1 MVLRFPSLFSE
12 TKVGKKTLKNRICL
26 CATVTNFAQNNKITD
41 SWRNFLLERA
51 RGGAAMLVT
60 EVIAVDPE
68 AIAQSSTITGFD
80 PTNESGFK
88 LIANDVHKEDAL
100 IIGQLWHPGRQQLW
114 HPTKS
119 PIGVSNLPDPYSGT
133 VPHVMTTEEVLRVSE
148 SYIDTAKR
156 LSDCGFDGVELHG
169 AHGYLIMQ
177 FLSPASNNREDI
189 FGGDLEA
196 RTLFVRKVAE
206 GIREKCGQDFIIGL
220 KMPAD
225 EGVPGGVCPDEAVRI
240 TTRLSKTGYFDYFA
254 YGQGNFSLSLE
265 NHVPDMYFDQGA
277 FIELHK
283 KMRSVSGNVP
293 VMALGRI
300 GEPGLANKIIEEGF
314 GDLVG
319 MSRALIT
326 DPAWPE
332 KARLGDSQ
340 DIRPC
345 VYDNFSWGEV
355 HLGKPL
361 AEHHNAFIGQAN
373 EAFRLPE
380 PADFSKRVMI
390 VGGGVSGLEA
400 AWVAAAKGHGVT
412 LFSSASE
419 LGGGLLLESK
429 LPGRQEMR
437 RIIEHQIF
445 SGEKYGVEYVLNYKV
460 SARDAVDFGSD
471 IVLLATGAN
480 HRVPSGLKRADK
492 VLSAREY
499 VMQSEKLNGGT
510 AVLIDEDGTAA
521 TYGVADLMAQNFK
534 NIILLTSRPRIAASV
549 NHCSAIGVFRRLYG
563 ANIQIQPAQQVIS
576 FIDKVVTVRN
586 PYNAIE
592 DKIVD
597 VDLLVYSTPRISNDE
612 LVDEMDDT
620 LVEKIG
626 DCRSPRNLMTAI
638 QNGHAIADSL

>member
-1 MVLRFPSLFSE
+1 MLKYPSLFSE
-12 TKVGKKTLKNRICL
+12 LKVGKKKLKNRICL
-26 CATVTNFAQNNKITD
+26 CATVTNFAQNNRITEP
-41 SWRNFLLERA
+41 WRNFLLERA

-68 AIAQSSTITGFD
+68 AIAQSSTITGFNQ
-80 PTNESGFK
+80 TNEAGFRQ
-88 LIANDVHKEDAL
+88 IADDVHEEDSL
-100 IIGQLWHPGRQQLW
+100 IVGQLWHPGRQQLW

-119 PIGVSNLPDPYSGT
+119 PIGVSDIPDPYSGT
-133 VPHVMTTEEVLRVSE
+133 VPHVMKTEEVLRVAE
-148 SYIDTAKR
+148 SYVNTAKR
-156 LSDCGFDGVELHG
+156 LSDCGFDGVKLHG

-177 FLSPASNNREDI
+177 FLSPASNNREDM

-196 RTLFVRKVAE
+196 RTLFVRKIAE
-206 GIREKCGQDFIIGL
+206 GIREKCRQDFIIGL

-225 EGVPGGVCPDEAVRI
+225 EGVPGGVCPDEAARI
-240 TTRLSKTGYFDYFA
+240 TKRLSKTGCFDYFA

-300 GEPGLANKIIEEGF
+300 GEPNLANRIIEEGF

-332 KARLGDSQ
+332 KARLGNQQ

-373 EAFRLPE
+373 EAFRLPQ
-380 PADFSKRVMI
+380 PADFSKRVMV

-400 AWVAAAKGHGVT
+400 AWVCAAKGHGVT
-412 LFSSASE
+412 LFSSSPE

-429 LPGRQEMR
+429 LPGREEMR

-460 SARDAVDFGSD
+460 SARDIVDFGSD
-471 IVLLATGAN
+471 VVLLAAGAN
-480 HRVPSGLKRADK
+480 HRVPGDLERGAQ

-499 VMQSEKLNGGT
+499 TIQSGNLNGKT

-534 NIILLTSRPRIAASV
+534 SVILVTSRPRVAASV

-563 ANIQIQPAQQVIS
+563 ANIQIQPAQQVLS
-576 FIDKVVTVRN
+576 FVDKVVTLKN
-586 PYNAIE
+586 PYNAVE
-592 DKIVD
+592 SKISD
-597 VDLLVYSTPRISNDE
+597 IDLLVYSTPRISNDQLADE
-612 LVDEMDDT
+612 LDDP
-620 LVEKIG
+620 LIEKVG

-638 QNGHAIADSL
+638 QNGHAIADAL

>member
-1 MVLRFPSLFSE
+1 MLKYPSLFSE
-12 TKVGKKTLKNRICL
+12 LKVGKKKLKNRICL
-26 CATVTNFAQNNKITD
+26 CATVTNFAQNNRITEP
-41 SWRNFLLERA
+41 WRNFLLERA

-68 AIAQSSTITGFD
+68 AIAQSSTITGFNQ
-80 PTNESGFK
+80 TNEAGFRQ
-88 LIANDVHKEDAL
+88 IADDVHEEDSL
-100 IIGQLWHPGRQQLW
+100 IVGQLWHPGRQQLW

-119 PIGVSNLPDPYSGT
+119 PIGVSDIPDPYSGT
-133 VPHVMTTEEVLRVSE
+133 VPHVMKTEEVLRVAE
-148 SYIDTAKR
+148 SYVNTAKR

-177 FLSPASNNREDI
+177 FLSPASNNREDM

-196 RTLFVRKVAE
+196 RTLFVRKIAE
-206 GIREKCGQDFIIGL
+206 GIKEKCRQDFIIGL

-225 EGVPGGVCPDEAVRI
+225 EGVPGGVCPDEAARI
-240 TTRLSKTGYFDYFA
+240 TKRLSKTGCFDYFA

-300 GEPGLANKIIEEGF
+300 GEPNLANRIIEEGF

-332 KARLGDSQ
+332 KARLGNQQ

-373 EAFRLPE
+373 EAFRLPQ
-380 PADFSKRVMI
+380 PADFSKRVMV

-400 AWVAAAKGHGVT
+400 AWVCAAKGHGVT

-429 LPGRQEMR
+429 LPGREEMR

-460 SARDAVDFGSD
+460 SARDIVDFGSD
-471 IVLLATGAN
+471 VVLLAAGAN
-480 HRVPSGLKRADK
+480 HRVPGDLERGAQ

-499 VMQSEKLNGGT
+499 TIQSGNLNGKT

-534 NIILLTSRPRIAASV
+534 SVILVTSRPRVAASV

-563 ANIQIQPAQQVIS
+563 ANIQIQPAQQVLS
-576 FIDKVVTVRN
+576 FVDKVVTLKN
-586 PYNAIE
+586 PYNAVE
-592 DKIVD
+592 SKISD
-597 VDLLVYSTPRISNDE
+597 IDLLVYSTPRISNDQLADE
-612 LVDEMDDT
+612 LDDP
-620 LVEKIG
+620 LIEKIG

-638 QNGHAIADSL
+638 QNGHAIADAL

>member
-1 MVLRFPSLFSE
+1 VLKYPSLFSE
-12 TKVGKKTLKNRICL
+12 LKVGKKKLKNRICL
-26 CATVTNFAQNNKITD
+26 CATVTNFAQNNRITEP
-41 SWRNFLLERA
+41 WRNFLLERA

-68 AIAQSSTITGFD
+68 AIAQSSTITGFNQ
-80 PTNESGFK
+80 TNEAGFRQ
-88 LIANDVHKEDAL
+88 IADDVHEEDSL
-100 IIGQLWHPGRQQLW
+100 IVGQLWHPGRQQLW

-119 PIGVSNLPDPYSGT
+119 PIGVSDIPDPYSGT
-133 VPHVMTTEEVLRVSE
+133 VPHVMKTEEVLRVAE
-148 SYIDTAKR
+148 SYVNTAKR

-177 FLSPASNNREDI
+177 FLSPASNNREDM
-189 FGGDLEA
+189 FGGGLEA
-196 RTLFVRKVAE
+196 RTLFVRKIAE
-206 GIREKCGQDFIIGL
+206 GIREKCRQDFIIGL

-225 EGVPGGVCPDEAVRI
+225 EGVPGGVCPDEAARI
-240 TTRLSKTGYFDYFA
+240 TKRLSKTGCFDYFA

-300 GEPGLANKIIEEGF
+300 GEPNLANRIIEEGF

-332 KARLGDSQ
+332 KARLGNQQ

-373 EAFRLPE
+373 EAFRLPQ
-380 PADFSKRVMI
+380 PADFSKRVMV

-400 AWVAAAKGHGVT
+400 AWVCAAKGHGVT

-429 LPGRQEMR
+429 LPGREEMR

-460 SARDAVDFGSD
+460 SARDIVDFGSD
-471 IVLLATGAN
+471 VVLLAAGAN
-480 HRVPSGLKRADK
+480 HRVPGDLERGAQ

-499 VMQSEKLNGGT
+499 TIQSGNLNGKT

-534 NIILLTSRPRIAASV
+534 SVILVTSRPRVAASV

-563 ANIQIQPAQQVIS
+563 ANIQIQPAQQVLS
-576 FIDKVVTVRN
+576 FVDKVVTLKN
-586 PYNAIE
+586 PYNAVE
-592 DKIVD
+592 SKISD
-597 VDLLVYSTPRISNDE
+597 IDLLVYSTPRISNDQLADE
-612 LVDEMDDT
+612 LDDP
-620 LVEKIG
+620 LIEKIG

-638 QNGHAIADSL
+638 QNGHAIADAL

>member
-1 MVLRFPSLFSE
+1 MLKYPSLFSE
-12 TKVGKKTLKNRICL
+12 LKVGKKKLKNRICL
-26 CATVTNFAQNNKITD
+26 CATVTNFAQNNRITEP
-41 SWRNFLLERA
+41 WRNFLLERA

-68 AIAQSSTITGFD
+68 AIAQSSTITGFNQ
-80 PTNESGFK
+80 TNEAGFRQ
-88 LIANDVHKEDAL
+88 IADDVHEEDSL
-100 IIGQLWHPGRQQLW
+100 IVGQLWHPGRQQLW

-119 PIGVSNLPDPYSGT
+119 PIGVSDLPDPYSGT
-133 VPHVMTTEEVLRVSE
+133 VPHVMKTEEVLRVAE
-148 SYIDTAKR
+148 SYVNTAKR

-177 FLSPASNNREDI
+177 FLSPASNNREDM

-196 RTLFVRKVAE
+196 RTLFVRKIAE
-206 GIREKCGQDFIIGL
+206 GIREKCRQDFIIGL

-225 EGVPGGVCPDEAVRI
+225 EGVPGGVCPDEAARI
-240 TTRLSKTGYFDYFA
+240 TKRLSKTGCFDYFA

-300 GEPGLANKIIEEGF
+300 GEPNLANRIIEEGF

-332 KARLGDSQ
+332 KARLGNQQ

-373 EAFRLPE
+373 EAFRLPQ
-380 PADFSKRVMI
+380 PADFSKRVMV

-400 AWVAAAKGHGVT
+400 AWVCAAKGHGVT
-412 LFSSASE
+412 LFSSSPE

-429 LPGRQEMR
+429 LPGREEMR

-460 SARDAVDFGSD
+460 SARDIVDFGSD
-471 IVLLATGAN
+471 VVLLAAGAN
-480 HRVPSGLKRADK
+480 HRVPGDLERGAQ

-499 VMQSEKLNGGT
+499 TIQSGNLNGKT

-534 NIILLTSRPRIAASV
+534 SVILVTSRPRVAASV

-563 ANIQIQPAQQVIS
+563 ANIQIQPAQQVLS
-576 FIDKVVTVRN
+576 FVDKVVTLRN
-586 PYNAIE
+586 PYNAVE
-592 DKIVD
+592 SKISD
-597 VDLLVYSTPRISNDE
+597 IDLLVYSTPRISNDQLADE
-612 LVDEMDDT
+612 LDDP
-620 LVEKIG
+620 LIEKIG

-638 QNGHAIADSL
+638 QNGHAIADAL

>member
-1 MVLRFPSLFSE
+1 MLKYPSLFSE
-12 TKVGKKTLKNRICL
+12 LKVGKKKLKNRICL
-26 CATVTNFAQNNKITD
+26 CATVTNFAQNNRITEP
-41 SWRNFLLERA
+41 WRNFLLERA

-68 AIAQSSTITGFD
+68 AIAQSSTITGFNQ
-80 PTNESGFK
+80 TNEAGFRQ
-88 LIANDVHKEDAL
+88 IADDVHEEDSL
-100 IIGQLWHPGRQQLW
+100 IVGQLWHPGRQQLW

-119 PIGVSNLPDPYSGT
+119 PIGVSDIPDPYSGT
-133 VPHVMTTEEVLRVSE
+133 VPHVMKTEEVLRVAE
-148 SYIDTAKR
+148 SYVNTAKR

-177 FLSPASNNREDI
+177 FLSPASNNREDM
-189 FGGDLEA
+189 FGGGLEA
-196 RTLFVRKVAE
+196 RTLFVRKIAE
-206 GIREKCGQDFIIGL
+206 GIREKCRQDFIIGL

-225 EGVPGGVCPDEAVRI
+225 EGVPGGVCPDEAARI
-240 TTRLSKTGYFDYFA
+240 TKRLSKTGCFDYFA

-300 GEPGLANKIIEEGF
+300 GEPNLANRIIEEGF

-332 KARLGDSQ
+332 KARLGNQQ

-373 EAFRLPE
+373 EAFRLPQ
-380 PADFSKRVMI
+380 PADFSKRVMV

-400 AWVAAAKGHGVT
+400 AWVCAAKGHGVT

-429 LPGRQEMR
+429 LPGREEMR

-460 SARDAVDFGSD
+460 SARDIVDFGSD
-471 IVLLATGAN
+471 VVLLAAGAN
-480 HRVPSGLKRADK
+480 HRVPGDLERGAQ

-499 VMQSEKLNGGT
+499 TIQSGNLNGKT

-534 NIILLTSRPRIAASV
+534 SVILVTSRPRVAASV

-563 ANIQIQPAQQVIS
+563 ANIQIQPAQQVLS
-576 FIDKVVTVRN
+576 FVDKVVTLRN
-586 PYNAIE
+586 PYNAVE
-592 DKIVD
+592 SKISD
-597 VDLLVYSTPRISNDE
+597 IDLLVYSTPRISNDQLADE
-612 LVDEMDDT
+612 LDDP
-620 LVEKIG
+620 LIEKIG

-638 QNGHAIADSL
+638 QNGHAIADAL

>member
-1 MVLRFPSLFSE
+1 MLKYPSLFSE
-12 TKVGKKTLKNRICL
+12 LKVGKKKLKNRICL
-26 CATVTNFAQNNKITD
+26 CATVTNFAQNNRITEP
-41 SWRNFLLERA
+41 WRNFLLERA

-68 AIAQSSTITGFD
+68 AIAQSSTITGFNQ
-80 PTNESGFK
+80 TNEAGFRQ
-88 LIANDVHKEDAL
+88 IADDVHEEDSL
-100 IIGQLWHPGRQQLW
+100 IVGQLWHPGRQQLW

-119 PIGVSNLPDPYSGT
+119 PIGVSDIPDPYSGT
-133 VPHVMTTEEVLRVSE
+133 VPHVMKTEEVLRVAE
-148 SYIDTAKR
+148 SYVNTAKR

-177 FLSPASNNREDI
+177 FLSPASNNREDM
-189 FGGDLEA
+189 FGGGLEA
-196 RTLFVRKVAE
+196 RTLFVRKIAE
-206 GIREKCGQDFIIGL
+206 GIREKCRQDFIIGL

-225 EGVPGGVCPDEAVRI
+225 EGVPGGVCPDEAARI
-240 TTRLSKTGYFDYFA
+240 TKRLSKTGCFDYFA

-300 GEPGLANKIIEEGF
+300 GEPNLANRIIEEGF

-332 KARLGDSQ
+332 KARLGNQQ

-373 EAFRLPE
+373 EAFRLPQ
-380 PADFSKRVMI
+380 PADFSKRVMV

-400 AWVAAAKGHGVT
+400 AWVCAAKGHGVT

-429 LPGRQEMR
+429 LPGREEMR

-460 SARDAVDFGSD
+460 SARDIVDFGSD
-471 IVLLATGAN
+471 VVLLAAGAN
-480 HRVPSGLKRADK
+480 HRVPGDLERGAQ

-499 VMQSEKLNGGT
+499 TIQSGNLNGKT

-534 NIILLTSRPRIAASV
+534 SVILVTSRPRVAASV

-563 ANIQIQPAQQVIS
+563 ANIQIQPAQQVLS
-576 FIDKVVTVRN
+576 FVDKVVTLKN
-586 PYNAIE
+586 PYNAVE
-592 DKIVD
+592 SKISD
-597 VDLLVYSTPRISNDE
+597 IDLLVYSTPRISNDQLADE
-612 LVDEMDDT
+612 LDDP
-620 LVEKIG
+620 LIEKIG

-638 QNGHAIADSL
+638 QNGHAIADAL

>member
-1 MVLRFPSLFSE
+1 MLKYPSLFSE
-12 TKVGKKTLKNRICL
+12 LKVGKKKLKNRICL
-26 CATVTNFAQNNKITD
+26 CATVTNFAQNNRITEP
-41 SWRNFLLERA
+41 WRNFLLERA

-68 AIAQSSTITGFD
+68 AIAQSSTITGFNQ
-80 PTNESGFK
+80 TNEAGFRQ
-88 LIANDVHKEDAL
+88 IADDVHEEDSL
-100 IIGQLWHPGRQQLW
+100 IVGQLWHPGRQQLW

-119 PIGVSNLPDPYSGT
+119 PIGVSDIPDPYSGT
-133 VPHVMTTEEVLRVSE
+133 VPHVMKTEEVLRVAE
-148 SYIDTAKR
+148 SYVNTAKR

-177 FLSPASNNREDI
+177 FLSPASNNREDM

-196 RTLFVRKVAE
+196 RTLFVRKIAE
-206 GIREKCGQDFIIGL
+206 GIREKCRQDFIIGL

-225 EGVPGGVCPDEAVRI
+225 EGVPGGVCPDEAARI
-240 TTRLSKTGYFDYFA
+240 TKRLSKTGCFDYFA

-300 GEPGLANKIIEEGF
+300 GEPNLANRIIEEGF

-332 KARLGDSQ
+332 KARLGNQQ

-373 EAFRLPE
+373 EAFRLPQ
-380 PADFSKRVMI
+380 PADFSKRVMV

-400 AWVAAAKGHGVT
+400 AWVCAAKGHGVT

-429 LPGRQEMR
+429 LPGREEMR

-460 SARDAVDFGSD
+460 SPRDIVDFGSD
-471 IVLLATGAN
+471 VVLLATGAN
-480 HRVPSGLKRADK
+480 HRVPSDLERGAQ

-499 VMQSEKLNGGT
+499 TIQSGNLNGKA

-534 NIILLTSRPRIAASV
+534 SVILVTSRPRVAASV

-563 ANIQIQPAQQVIS
+563 ANIQIQPAQQVLN
-576 FIDKVVTVRN
+576 FVDKVVTLKN
-586 PYNAIE
+586 PYNAVE
-592 DKIVD
+592 SKISD
-597 VDLLVYSTPRISNDE
+597 IDLLVYSTPRISNDQLADE
-612 LVDEMDDT
+612 LDDP
-620 LVEKIG
+620 LIEKIG

-638 QNGHAIADSL
+638 QNGHAIADAL

>member
-1 MVLRFPSLFSE
+1 MLKYPSLFSE
-12 TKVGKKTLKNRICL
+12 LKVGKKKLKNRICL
-26 CATVTNFAQNNKITD
+26 CATVTNFAQNNRITEP
-41 SWRNFLLERA
+41 WRNFLLERA

-68 AIAQSSTITGFD
+68 AIAQSSTITGFNQ
-80 PTNESGFK
+80 TNEAGFRQ
-88 LIANDVHKEDAL
+88 IADDVHEEDSL
-100 IIGQLWHPGRQQLW
+100 IVGQLWHPGRQQLW

-119 PIGVSNLPDPYSGT
+119 PIGVSDIPDPYSGT
-133 VPHVMTTEEVLRVSE
+133 VPHVMKTEEVLRVAE
-148 SYIDTAKR
+148 SYVNTAKR

-177 FLSPASNNREDI
+177 FLSPASNNREDM
-189 FGGDLEA
+189 FGGGLEA
-196 RTLFVRKVAE
+196 RTLFVRKIAE
-206 GIREKCGQDFIIGL
+206 GIREKCRQDFIIGL

-225 EGVPGGVCPDEAVRI
+225 EGVPGGVCPDEAARI
-240 TTRLSKTGYFDYFA
+240 TKRLSQTGCFDYFA

-300 GEPGLANKIIEEGF
+300 GEPNLANRIIEEGF

-332 KARLGDSQ
+332 KARLGNQQ

-373 EAFRLPE
+373 EAFRLPQ
-380 PADFSKRVMI
+380 PADFSKRVMV

-400 AWVAAAKGHGVT
+400 AWVCAAKGHGVT

-429 LPGRQEMR
+429 LPGREEMR

-460 SARDAVDFGSD
+460 SARDIVDFGSD
-471 IVLLATGAN
+471 VVLLAAGAN
-480 HRVPSGLKRADK
+480 HRVPGDLERGAQ

-499 VMQSEKLNGGT
+499 TIQSGNLNGKT

-534 NIILLTSRPRIAASV
+534 SVILVTSRPRVAASV

-563 ANIQIQPAQQVIS
+563 ANIQIQPAQQVLS
-576 FIDKVVTVRN
+576 FVDKVVTLKN
-586 PYNAIE
+586 PYNAVE
-592 DKIVD
+592 SKISD
-597 VDLLVYSTPRISNDE
+597 IDLLVYSTPRISNDQLADE
-612 LVDEMDDT
+612 LDDP
-620 LVEKIG
+620 LIEKIG

-638 QNGHAIADSL
+638 QNGHAIADAL

>member
-1 MVLRFPSLFSE
+1 MLKYPSLFSE
-12 TKVGKKTLKNRICL
+12 LKVGKKKLKNRICL
-26 CATVTNFAQNNKITD
+26 CATVTNFAQNNRITEP
-41 SWRNFLLERA
+41 WRNFLLERA

-68 AIAQSSTITGFD
+68 AIAQSSTITGFNQ
-80 PTNESGFK
+80 TNEAGFRQ
-88 LIANDVHKEDAL
+88 IADDVHEEDSL
-100 IIGQLWHPGRQQLW
+100 IVGQLWHPGRQQLW

-119 PIGVSNLPDPYSGT
+119 PIGVSDIPDPYSGT
-133 VPHVMTTEEVLRVSE
+133 VPHVMKTEEVLRVAE
-148 SYIDTAKR
+148 SYVNTAKR

-177 FLSPASNNREDI
+177 FLSPASNNREDM

-196 RTLFVRKVAE
+196 RTLFVRKIAE
-206 GIREKCGQDFIIGL
+206 GIREKCRQDFIIGL

-225 EGVPGGVCPDEAVRI
+225 EGVPGGVCPDEAARI
-240 TTRLSKTGYFDYFA
+240 TKRLSKTGCFDYFA

-300 GEPGLANKIIEEGF
+300 GEPNLANRIIEEGF

-332 KARLGDSQ
+332 KARLGNQQ

-373 EAFRLPE
+373 EAFRLPQ
-380 PADFSKRVMI
+380 PADFSKRVMV

-400 AWVAAAKGHGVT
+400 AWVCAAKGHGVT
-412 LFSSASE
+412 LFSSSPE

-429 LPGRQEMR
+429 LPGREEMR

-460 SARDAVDFGSD
+460 SARDIVDFGSD
-471 IVLLATGAN
+471 VVLLAAGAN
-480 HRVPSGLKRADK
+480 HRVPGDLERGAQ

-499 VMQSEKLNGGT
+499 TIQSGNLNGKT

-534 NIILLTSRPRIAASV
+534 SVILVTSRPRVAASV

-563 ANIQIQPAQQVIS
+563 ANIQIQPAQQVLN
-576 FIDKVVTVRN
+576 FVDKVVTLKN
-586 PYNAIE
+586 PYNAVE
-592 DKIVD
+592 SKISD
-597 VDLLVYSTPRISNDE
+597 IDLLVYSTPRISNDQLADE
-612 LVDEMDDT
+612 LDDP
-620 LVEKIG
+620 LIEKIG

-638 QNGHAIADSL
+638 QNGHAIADAL

>member
-1 MVLRFPSLFSE
+1 MLKYPSLFSE
-12 TKVGKKTLKNRICL
+12 LKVGKKKLKNRICL
-26 CATVTNFAQNNKITD
+26 CATVTNFAQNNRITEP
-41 SWRNFLLERA
+41 WRNFLLERA

-68 AIAQSSTITGFD
+68 AIAQSSTITGFNQ
-80 PTNESGFK
+80 TNEAGFRQ
-88 LIANDVHKEDAL
+88 IADDVHEEDSL
-100 IIGQLWHPGRQQLW
+100 IVGQLWHPGRQQLW

-119 PIGVSNLPDPYSGT
+119 PIGVSDIPDPYSGT
-133 VPHVMTTEEVLRVSE
+133 VPHVMKTEEVLRVAE
-148 SYIDTAKR
+148 SYVNTAKR

-177 FLSPASNNREDI
+177 FLSPASNNREDM
-189 FGGDLEA
+189 FGGGLEA
-196 RTLFVRKVAE
+196 RTLFVRKIAE
-206 GIREKCGQDFIIGL
+206 GIREKCRQDFIIGL

-225 EGVPGGVCPDEAVRI
+225 EGVPGGVCPDEAARI
-240 TTRLSKTGYFDYFA
+240 TKRLSKTGCFDYFA

-300 GEPGLANKIIEEGF
+300 GEPNLANRIIEEGF

-332 KARLGDSQ
+332 KARLGNQQ

-373 EAFRLPE
+373 EAFRLPQ
-380 PADFSKRVMI
+380 PADFSKRVMV

-400 AWVAAAKGHGVT
+400 AWVCAAKGHGVT

-429 LPGRQEMR
+429 LPGREEMR

-460 SARDAVDFGSD
+460 SARDIVDFGSD
-471 IVLLATGAN
+471 VVLLAAGAN
-480 HRVPSGLKRADK
+480 HRVPGDLERGAQ

-499 VMQSEKLNGGT
+499 TIQSGNLNGKT

-534 NIILLTSRPRIAASV
+534 SVILVTSRPRVAASV

-563 ANIQIQPAQQVIS
+563 ANIQIQPAQQVLS
-576 FIDKVVTVRN
+576 FVDKVVTLKN
-586 PYNAIE
+586 PYNAVE
-592 DKIVD
+592 SKISD
-597 VDLLVYSTPRISNDE
+597 IDLLVYSTPRISNDQLADE
-612 LVDEMDDT
+612 LDDP
-620 LVEKIG
+620 LIEKVG

-638 QNGHAIADSL
+638 QNGHAIADAL

>member
-1 MVLRFPSLFSE
+1 MLKYPSLFSE
-12 TKVGKKTLKNRICL
+12 LKVGKKKLKNRICL
-26 CATVTNFAQNNKITD
+26 CATVTNFAQNNRITEP
-41 SWRNFLLERA
+41 WRNFLLERA

-68 AIAQSSTITGFD
+68 AIAQSSTITGFNQ
-80 PTNESGFK
+80 TNEAGFRQ
-88 LIANDVHKEDAL
+88 IADDVHEEDSL
-100 IIGQLWHPGRQQLW
+100 IVGQLWHPGRQQLW

-119 PIGVSNLPDPYSGT
+119 PIGVSDIPDPYSGT
-133 VPHVMTTEEVLRVSE
+133 VPHVMKTEEVLRVAE
-148 SYIDTAKR
+148 SYVNTAKR

-177 FLSPASNNREDI
+177 FLSPASNNREDM

-196 RTLFVRKVAE
+196 RTLFVRKIAE
-206 GIREKCGQDFIIGL
+206 GIREKCRQDFIIGL

-225 EGVPGGVCPDEAVRI
+225 EGVPGGVCPDEAARI
-240 TTRLSKTGYFDYFA
+240 TKRLSKTGCFDYFA

-300 GEPGLANKIIEEGF
+300 GEPNLANRIIEEGF

-332 KARLGDSQ
+332 KARLGNQQ

-373 EAFRLPE
+373 EAFRLPQ
-380 PADFSKRVMI
+380 PADFSKRVMV

-400 AWVAAAKGHGVT
+400 AWVCAAKGHGVT

-429 LPGRQEMR
+429 LPGREEMR

-460 SARDAVDFGSD
+460 SARDIVDFGSD
-471 IVLLATGAN
+471 VVLLAAGAN
-480 HRVPSGLKRADK
+480 HRVPGDLERGAQ

-499 VMQSEKLNGGT
+499 TIQSGNLNGKT

-534 NIILLTSRPRIAASV
+534 SVILVTSRPRVAASV

-563 ANIQIQPAQQVIS
+563 ANIQIQPAQQVLN
-576 FIDKVVTVRN
+576 FVDKVVTLKN
-586 PYNAIE
+586 PYNAVE
-592 DKIVD
+592 SKISD
-597 VDLLVYSTPRISNDE
+597 IDLLVYSTPRISNDQLADE
-612 LVDEMDDT
+612 LDDP
-620 LVEKIG
+620 LIEKIG

-638 QNGHAIADSL
+638 QNGHAIADAL

>member
-1 MVLRFPSLFSE
+1 MLKYPSLFSE
-12 TKVGKKTLKNRICL
+12 LKVGKKKLKNRICL
-26 CATVTNFAQNNKITD
+26 CATVTNFAQNNRITEP
-41 SWRNFLLERA
+41 WRNFLLERA

-68 AIAQSSTITGFD
+68 AIAQSSTITGFNQ
-80 PTNESGFK
+80 TNEAGFRQ
-88 LIANDVHKEDAL
+88 IADDVHEEDSL
-100 IIGQLWHPGRQQLW
+100 IVGQLWHPGRQQLW

-119 PIGVSNLPDPYSGT
+119 PIGVSDIPDPYSGT
-133 VPHVMTTEEVLRVSE
+133 VPHVMKTEEVLRVAE
-148 SYIDTAKR
+148 SYVNTAKR

-177 FLSPASNNREDI
+177 FLSPASNNREDM

-196 RTLFVRKVAE
+196 RTLFVRKIAE
-206 GIREKCGQDFIIGL
+206 GIREKCRQDFIIGL

-225 EGVPGGVCPDEAVRI
+225 EGVPGGVCPDEAARI
-240 TTRLSKTGYFDYFA
+240 TKRLSKTGCFDYFA

-300 GEPGLANKIIEEGF
+300 GEPNLANRIIEEGF

-332 KARLGDSQ
+332 KARLGNQQ

-373 EAFRLPE
+373 EAFRLPQ
-380 PADFSKRVMI
+380 PADFSKRVMV

-400 AWVAAAKGHGVT
+400 AWVCAAKGHGVT
-412 LFSSASE
+412 LFSSSPE

-429 LPGRQEMR
+429 LPGREEMR

-460 SARDAVDFGSD
+460 SARDIDDFGSD
-471 IVLLATGAN
+471 VVLLAAGAN
-480 HRVPSGLKRADK
+480 HRVPGDLERGAQ

-499 VMQSEKLNGGT
+499 TIQSGNLNGKT

-534 NIILLTSRPRIAASV
+534 SVILVTSRPRVAASV

-563 ANIQIQPAQQVIS
+563 ANIQIQPAQQVLS
-576 FIDKVVTVRN
+576 FVDKVVTLRN
-586 PYNAIE
+586 PYNAVE
-592 DKIVD
+592 SKISD
-597 VDLLVYSTPRISNDE
+597 VDLLVYSTPRISNDQLADE
-612 LVDEMDDT
+612 LDDP
-620 LVEKIG
+620 LIEKVG

-638 QNGHAIADSL
+638 QNGHAIADAL

>member
-1 MVLRFPSLFSE
+1 MLKYPSLFSE
-12 TKVGKKTLKNRICL
+12 LKVGKKKLKNRICL
-26 CATVTNFAQNNKITD
+26 CATVTNFAQNNRITEP
-41 SWRNFLLERA
+41 WRNFLLERA

-68 AIAQSSTITGFD
+68 AIAQSSTITGFNQ
-80 PTNESGFK
+80 TNEAGFRQ
-88 LIANDVHKEDAL
+88 IADDVHEEDSL
-100 IIGQLWHPGRQQLW
+100 IVGQLWHPGRQQLW

-119 PIGVSNLPDPYSGT
+119 PIGVSDIPDPYSGT
-133 VPHVMTTEEVLRVSE
+133 VPHVMKTEEVLRVAE
-148 SYIDTAKR
+148 SYVNTAKR

-177 FLSPASNNREDI
+177 FLSPASNNREDM

-196 RTLFVRKVAE
+196 RTLFVRKIAE
-206 GIREKCGQDFIIGL
+206 GIREKCRQDFIIGL

-225 EGVPGGVCPDEAVRI
+225 EGVPGGVCPDEAARI
-240 TTRLSKTGYFDYFA
+240 TKRLSKTGCFDYFA

-300 GEPGLANKIIEEGF
+300 GEPNLANRIIEEGF

-332 KARLGDSQ
+332 KARLGNQ
-340 DIRPC
+340 QGIRPC

-373 EAFRLPE
+373 EAFRLPQ
-380 PADFSKRVMI
+380 PADFSKRVMV

-400 AWVAAAKGHGVT
+400 AWVCAARGHGVT

-429 LPGRQEMR
+429 LPGREEMR

-460 SARDAVDFGSD
+460 SARDIVDFGSD
-471 IVLLATGAN
+471 VVLLAAGAN
-480 HRVPSGLKRADK
+480 HRVPGDLERGAQ

-499 VMQSEKLNGGT
+499 TIQSENLNGKT

-534 NIILLTSRPRIAASV
+534 SVILVTSRPRVAASV

-563 ANIQIQPAQQVIS
+563 ANIQIQPAQQVLN
-576 FIDKVVTVRN
+576 FVDKVVTLKN
-586 PYNAIE
+586 PYNAVE
-592 DKIVD
+592 SKISD
-597 VDLLVYSTPRISNDE
+597 IDLLVYSTPRISNDQLADE
-612 LVDEMDDT
+612 LDDP
-620 LVEKIG
+620 LIEKIG

-638 QNGHAIADSL
+638 QNGHAIADAL

>member
-1 MVLRFPSLFSE
+1 MLKYPSLFSE
-12 TKVGKKTLKNRICL
+12 LKVGKKKLKNRICL
-26 CATVTNFAQNNKITD
+26 CATVTNFAQNNRITE

-68 AIAQSSTITGFD
+68 AIAQSSTITGFNQ
-80 PTNESGFK
+80 TNEAGFRQ
-88 LIANDVHKEDAL
+88 IADDVHEEDSL
-100 IIGQLWHPGRQQLW
+100 IVGQLWHPGRQKLW

-119 PIGVSNLPDPYSGT
+119 PIGVSDIPDPYSGT
-133 VPHVMTTEEVLRVSE
+133 VPHVMKTEEVLRVAE
-148 SYIDTAKR
+148 SYVNTAKR

-169 AHGYLIMQ
+169 AHGYLIIQ
-177 FLSPASNNREDI
+177 FLSPASNNREHM

-196 RTLFVRKVAE
+196 RTLFVRKIAE
-206 GIREKCGQDFIIGL
+206 GIREKCRQDFIIGL

-225 EGVPGGVCPDEAVRI
+225 EGVPGGVCPDEAARI
-240 TTRLSKTGYFDYFA
+240 TKRLSKTGCFDYFA

-300 GEPGLANKIIEEGF
+300 GEPNLANRIIEEGF

-332 KARLGDSQ
+332 KARLGNQQ

-373 EAFRLPE
+373 EAFRLPQ
-380 PADFSKRVMI
+380 PADFSKRVMV

-400 AWVAAAKGHGVT
+400 AWVCAAKGHGVT

-429 LPGRQEMR
+429 LPGREEMR

-460 SARDAVDFGSD
+460 SARDIVDFGSD
-471 IVLLATGAN
+471 VVLLAAGAN
-480 HRVPSGLKRADK
+480 HRVPGDLERGAQ

-499 VMQSEKLNGGT
+499 TIQSGNLNGKT

-534 NIILLTSRPRIAASV
+534 SVILVTSRPRVAASV

-563 ANIQIQPAQQVIS
+563 ANIQIQPAQQVLS
-576 FIDKVVTVRN
+576 FVDKVVTLRN
-586 PYNAIE
+586 PYNAVE
-592 DKIVD
+592 SKISD
-597 VDLLVYSTPRISNDE
+597 IDLLVYSTPRISNDQLADE
-612 LVDEMDDT
+612 LDDP
-620 LVEKIG
+620 LIEKIG

-638 QNGHAIADSL
+638 QNGHAIADAL

>member
-1 MVLRFPSLFSE
+1 MLKYPSLFSE
-12 TKVGKKTLKNRICL
+12 LKVGKKKLKNRICL
-26 CATVTNFAQNNKITD
+26 CATVTNFAQNNRITEP
-41 SWRNFLLERA
+41 WRNFLLERA

-68 AIAQSSTITGFD
+68 AIAQSSTITGFNQ
-80 PTNESGFK
+80 TNEAGFRQ
-88 LIANDVHKEDAL
+88 IADDVHEEDSL
-100 IIGQLWHPGRQQLW
+100 IVGQLWHPGRQQLW

-119 PIGVSNLPDPYSGT
+119 PIGVSDIPDPYSGT
-133 VPHVMTTEEVLRVSE
+133 VPHVMKTEEVLRVAE
-148 SYIDTAKR
+148 SYVNTAKR

-177 FLSPASNNREDI
+177 FLSPASNNREDM
-189 FGGDLEA
+189 FGGGLEA
-196 RTLFVRKVAE
+196 RTLFVRKIAE
-206 GIREKCGQDFIIGL
+206 GIREKCRQDFIIGL

-225 EGVPGGVCPDEAVRI
+225 EGVPGGVCPDEAARI
-240 TTRLSKTGYFDYFA
+240 TKRLSKTGCFDYFA

-283 KMRSVSGNVP
+283 NMRSVSGNVP

-300 GEPGLANKIIEEGF
+300 GEPNLANRIIEEGF

-332 KARLGDSQ
+332 KARLGNQQ

-373 EAFRLPE
+373 EAFRLPQ
-380 PADFSKRVMI
+380 PADFSKRVMV

-400 AWVAAAKGHGVT
+400 AWVCAAKGHGVT
-412 LFSSASE
+412 LFSSSPE

-429 LPGRQEMR
+429 LPGREEMR

-460 SARDAVDFGSD
+460 SARDIVDFGSD
-471 IVLLATGAN
+471 VVLLAAGAN
-480 HRVPSGLKRADK
+480 HRVPGDLERGAQ

-499 VMQSEKLNGGT
+499 TIQSGNLNGKT

-534 NIILLTSRPRIAASV
+534 SVILVTSRPRVAASV

-563 ANIQIQPAQQVIS
+563 ANIQIQPAQQVLS
-576 FIDKVVTVRN
+576 FVDKVVTLRN
-586 PYNAIE
+586 PYNAVE
-592 DKIVD
+592 SKISD
-597 VDLLVYSTPRISNDE
+597 VDLLVYSTPRISNDQLADE
-612 LVDEMDDT
+612 LDDP
-620 LVEKIG
+620 LIEKVG

-638 QNGHAIADSL
+638 QNGHAIADAL

>member
-1 MVLRFPSLFSE
+1 MLKYPSLFSE
-12 TKVGKKTLKNRICL
+12 LKVGKKKLKNRICL
-26 CATVTNFAQNNKITD
+26 CATVTNFAQNNRITEP
-41 SWRNFLLERA
+41 WRNFLLERA

-68 AIAQSSTITGFD
+68 AIAQSSTITGFNQ
-80 PTNESGFK
+80 TNEAGFRQ
-88 LIANDVHKEDAL
+88 IADDVHEEDSL
-100 IIGQLWHPGRQQLW
+100 IVGQLWHPGRQQLW

-119 PIGVSNLPDPYSGT
+119 PIGVSDLPDPYSGT
-133 VPHVMTTEEVLRVSE
+133 VPHVMKTEEVLRVAE
-148 SYIDTAKR
+148 SYVNTAKR

-177 FLSPASNNREDI
+177 FLSPASNNREDM
-189 FGGDLEA
+189 FGGGLEA
-196 RTLFVRKVAE
+196 RTLFVRKIAE
-206 GIREKCGQDFIIGL
+206 GIREKCRQDFIIGL

-225 EGVPGGVCPDEAVRI
+225 EGVPGGVCPDEAARI
-240 TTRLSKTGYFDYFA
+240 TKRLSKTGCFDYFA

-300 GEPGLANKIIEEGF
+300 GEPNLANRIIEEGF

-332 KARLGDSQ
+332 KARLGNQQ

-373 EAFRLPE
+373 EAFRLPQ
-380 PADFSKRVMI
+380 PADFSKRVMV

-400 AWVAAAKGHGVT
+400 AWVCAAKGHGVT

-429 LPGRQEMR
+429 LPGREEMR

-460 SARDAVDFGSD
+460 SARDIVDFGSD
-471 IVLLATGAN
+471 VVLLAAGAN
-480 HRVPSGLKRADK
+480 HRVPGDLERGAQ

-499 VMQSEKLNGGT
+499 TIQSGNLNGKT

-534 NIILLTSRPRIAASV
+534 SVILVTSRPRVAASV

-563 ANIQIQPAQQVIS
+563 ANIQIQPAQQVLS
-576 FIDKVVTVRN
+576 FVDKVVTLKN
-586 PYNAIE
+586 PYNAVE
-592 DKIVD
+592 SKISD
-597 VDLLVYSTPRISNDE
+597 IDLLVYSTPRISNDQLADE
-612 LVDEMDDT
+612 LDDP
-620 LVEKIG
+620 LIEKIG

-638 QNGHAIADSL
+638 QNGHAIADAL

>member
-1 MVLRFPSLFSE
+1 MLKYPSLFSE
-12 TKVGKKTLKNRICL
+12 LKVGNKKLKNRICL
-26 CATVTNFAQNNKITD
+26 CATVTNFAQNNRITE

-68 AIAQSSTITGFD
+68 AIAQSSTITGFNQ
-80 PTNESGFK
+80 TNEAGFRQ
-88 LIANDVHKEDAL
+88 IADDVHEEDSL
-100 IIGQLWHPGRQQLW
+100 IVGQLWHPGRQQLW

-119 PIGVSNLPDPYSGT
+119 PIGVSDIPDPYSGT
-133 VPHVMTTEEVLRVSE
+133 VPHVMKTEEVLRVAE
-148 SYIDTAKR
+148 SYVNTAKR

-177 FLSPASNNREDI
+177 FLSPASNNREDM

-196 RTLFVRKVAE
+196 RTLFVRKIAE
-206 GIREKCGQDFIIGL
+206 GIREKCRKDFIIGL

-225 EGVPGGVCPDEAVRI
+225 EGVPGGVCPDEAARI
-240 TTRLSKTGYFDYFA
+240 TKRLSKTGCFDYFA

-300 GEPGLANKIIEEGF
+300 GEPNLANRIIEEGF

-332 KARLGDSQ
+332 KARLGNQQ

-373 EAFRLPE
+373 EAFRLPQ
-380 PADFSKRVMI
+380 PADFSKRVMV

-400 AWVAAAKGHGVT
+400 AWVCAAKGHGVT
-412 LFSSASE
+412 LFSSSPE

-429 LPGRQEMR
+429 LPGREEMR

-460 SARDAVDFGSD
+460 SAQDIVDFGSD
-471 IVLLATGAN
+471 VVLLAAGAN
-480 HRVPSGLKRADK
+480 HRVPGDLERGAQ

-499 VMQSEKLNGGT
+499 TIQSGNLNGKT

-534 NIILLTSRPRIAASV
+534 SVILVTSRPRVAASV

-563 ANIQIQPAQQVIS
+563 ANIQIQPAQQVLS
-576 FIDKVVTVRN
+576 FVDKVVTLRN
-586 PYNAIE
+586 PYNAVE
-592 DKIVD
+592 SKISD
-597 VDLLVYSTPRISNDE
+597 VDLLVYSTPRISNDQLADE
-612 LVDEMDDT
+612 LDDP
-620 LVEKIG
+620 LIEKIG

-638 QNGHAIADSL
+638 QNGHAIADAL

>member
-1 MVLRFPSLFSE
+1 MLKYPSLFSE
-12 TKVGKKTLKNRICL
+12 LKVGKKKLKNRICL
-26 CATVTNFAQNNKITD
+26 CATVTNFAQNNRITEP
-41 SWRNFLLERA
+41 WRNFLLERA

-68 AIAQSSTITGFD
+68 AIAQSSTITGFNQ
-80 PTNESGFK
+80 TNEAGFRQ
-88 LIANDVHKEDAL
+88 IADDVHEEDSL
-100 IIGQLWHPGRQQLW
+100 IVGQLWHPGRQQLW

-119 PIGVSNLPDPYSGT
+119 PIGVSDIPDPYSGT
-133 VPHVMTTEEVLRVSE
+133 VPHVMKTEEVLRVAE
-148 SYIDTAKR
+148 SYVNTAKR

-177 FLSPASNNREDI
+177 FLSPASNNREDM
-189 FGGDLEA
+189 FGGGLEA
-196 RTLFVRKVAE
+196 RTLFVRKIAE
-206 GIREKCGQDFIIGL
+206 GIREKCRQDFIIGL

-225 EGVPGGVCPDEAVRI
+225 EGVPGGVCPDEAARI
-240 TTRLSKTGYFDYFA
+240 TKRLSKTDCFDYFA

-300 GEPGLANKIIEEGF
+300 GEPNLANRIIEEGF

-332 KARLGDSQ
+332 KARLGNQQ

-373 EAFRLPE
+373 EAFRLPQ
-380 PADFSKRVMI
+380 PADFSKRVMV

-400 AWVAAAKGHGVT
+400 AWVCAAKGHGVT

-429 LPGRQEMR
+429 LPGREEMR

-460 SARDAVDFGSD
+460 SARDIVDFGSD
-471 IVLLATGAN
+471 VVLLAAGAN
-480 HRVPSGLKRADK
+480 HRVPGDLERGAQ

-499 VMQSEKLNGGT
+499 TIQSGNLNGKT

-534 NIILLTSRPRIAASV
+534 SVILVTSRPRVAASV

-563 ANIQIQPAQQVIS
+563 ANIQIQPAQQVLS
-576 FIDKVVTVRN
+576 FVDKVVTLKN
-586 PYNAIE
+586 PYNAVE
-592 DKIVD
+592 SKISD
-597 VDLLVYSTPRISNDE
+597 IDLLVYSTPRISNDQLADE
-612 LVDEMDDT
+612 LDDP
-620 LVEKIG
+620 LIEKVG

-638 QNGHAIADSL
+638 QNGHAIADAL

>member
-1 MVLRFPSLFSE
+1 
-12 TKVGKKTLKNRICL
+12 
-26 CATVTNFAQNNKITD
+26 
-41 SWRNFLLERA
+41 
-51 RGGAAMLVT
+51 
-60 EVIAVDPE
+60 
-68 AIAQSSTITGFD
+68 
-80 PTNESGFK
+80 
-88 LIANDVHKEDAL
+88 
-100 IIGQLWHPGRQQLW
+100 
-114 HPTKS
+114 
-119 PIGVSNLPDPYSGT
+119 
-133 VPHVMTTEEVLRVSE
+133 
-148 SYIDTAKR
+148 AKR

-177 FLSPASNNREDI
+177 FLSPASNNRKDM

-196 RTLFVRKVAE
+196 RTLFVRKIAE
-206 GIREKCGQDFIIGL
+206 GIREKCRQDFIIGL

-225 EGVPGGVCPDEAVRI
+225 EGVPGGVCPDEAARI
-240 TTRLSKTGYFDYFA
+240 TKRLSKTGCFDYFA

-300 GEPGLANKIIEEGF
+300 GEPNLANRIIEEGF

-332 KARLGDSQ
+332 KARLGNQQ

-373 EAFRLPE
+373 EAFRLPQ
-380 PADFSKRVMI
+380 PADFSKRVMV

-400 AWVAAAKGHGVT
+400 AWVCAAKGHGVT

-429 LPGRQEMR
+429 LPGREEMR

-460 SARDAVDFGSD
+460 SARDIVDFGSD
-471 IVLLATGAN
+471 VVLLATGAN
-480 HRVPSGLKRADK
+480 HRVPGDLERGAQ

-499 VMQSEKLNGGT
+499 TIQSGNLNGKT

-534 NIILLTSRPRIAASV
+534 SVILVTSRPRVAASV

-563 ANIQIQPAQQVIS
+563 ANIQIQPAQQVLS
-576 FIDKVVTVRN
+576 FVDKVVTLKN
-586 PYNAIE
+586 PYNAVE
-592 DKIVD
+592 SKISD
-597 VDLLVYSTPRISNDE
+597 VDLLVYSTPRISNDQLADE
-612 LVDEMDDT
+612 LDDP
-620 LVEKIG
+620 LIEKVG

-638 QNGHAIADSL
+638 QNGHAIADAL

>member
-1 MVLRFPSLFSE
+1 MLKYPSLFSE
-12 TKVGKKTLKNRICL
+12 LKVGKNKLKNRICL
-26 CATVTNFAQNNKITD
+26 CATVTNFAQNNKITE

-68 AIAQSSTITGFD
+68 AIAQSSTITGFNQ
-80 PTNESGFK
+80 TNEAGFRQ
-88 LIANDVHKEDAL
+88 IADDVHEEDSL
-100 IIGQLWHPGRQQLW
+100 IVGQLWHPGRQQLW

-119 PIGVSNLPDPYSGT
+119 PIGVSDIPDPYSGT
-133 VPHVMTTEEVLRVSE
+133 VPHVMKTEEVLRVAE
-148 SYIDTAKR
+148 SYVNTAKR

-177 FLSPASNNREDI
+177 FLSPASNNREDM

-196 RTLFVRKVAE
+196 RTLFVRKIAE
-206 GIREKCGQDFIIGL
+206 GIREKCRQDFIIGL

-225 EGVPGGVCPDEAVRI
+225 EGVPGGVCPDEAARI
-240 TTRLSKTGYFDYFA
+240 TKRLSKTGCFDYFA

-300 GEPGLANKIIEEGF
+300 GEPNLANRIIEEGF

-332 KARLGDSQ
+332 KARLGNQQ

-373 EAFRLPE
+373 EAFRLPQ
-380 PADFSKRVMI
+380 PADFSKRVMV
-390 VGGGVSGLEA
+390 VGGGVSDLEA
-400 AWVAAAKGHGVT
+400 AWVCAAKGHGVT

-429 LPGRQEMR
+429 LPGREEMR

-460 SARDAVDFGSD
+460 SARDIVDFGSD
-471 IVLLATGAN
+471 VVLLAAGAN
-480 HRVPSGLKRADK
+480 HRVPGDLERGAQ

-499 VMQSEKLNGGT
+499 TIQSGNLNAKT

-534 NIILLTSRPRIAASV
+534 SVILVTSRPRVAASV

-563 ANIQIQPAQQVIS
+563 ANIQIQPAQQVLS
-576 FIDKVVTVRN
+576 FVDKVVTLKN
-586 PYNAIE
+586 PYNAVVS
-592 DKIVD
+592 KISD
-597 VDLLVYSTPRISNDE
+597 IDLLVYSTPRISNDQLADE
-612 LVDEMDDT
+612 LDDP
-620 LVEKIG
+620 LIEKVG

-638 QNGHAIADSL
+638 QNVHAIADAL

>member
-1 MVLRFPSLFSE
+1 MLKYPSLFSE
-12 TKVGKKTLKNRICL
+12 LKVGKKKLKNRICL
-26 CATVTNFAQNNKITD
+26 CATVTNFAQNNRITEP
-41 SWRNFLLERA
+41 WRNFLLERA

-68 AIAQSSTITGFD
+68 AIAQSSTITGFNQ
-80 PTNESGFK
+80 TNEAGFRQ
-88 LIANDVHKEDAL
+88 IADDVHEEDSL
-100 IIGQLWHPGRQQLW
+100 IVGQLWHPGRQQLW

-119 PIGVSNLPDPYSGT
+119 PIGVSDIPDPYSGT
-133 VPHVMTTEEVLRVSE
+133 VPHVMKTEEVLRVAE
-148 SYIDTAKR
+148 SYVNTAKR

-177 FLSPASNNREDI
+177 FLSPASNNREDM
-189 FGGDLEA
+189 FGGGLEA
-196 RTLFVRKVAE
+196 RTLFVRKIAE
-206 GIREKCGQDFIIGL
+206 GIREKCRQDFIIGL

-225 EGVPGGVCPDEAVRI
+225 EGVPGGVCPDEAARI
-240 TTRLSKTGYFDYFA
+240 TKRLSKTDCFDYFA

-300 GEPGLANKIIEEGF
+300 GEPNLANRIIEEGF

-332 KARLGDSQ
+332 KARLGNQQ

-373 EAFRLPE
+373 EAFRLPQ
-380 PADFSKRVMI
+380 PADFSKRVMV

-400 AWVAAAKGHGVT
+400 AWVCAAKGHGVT

-429 LPGRQEMR
+429 LPGREEMR

-460 SARDAVDFGSD
+460 SARDIVDFGSD
-471 IVLLATGAN
+471 VVLLAAGAN
-480 HRVPSGLKRADK
+480 HRVPGDLERGAQ

-499 VMQSEKLNGGT
+499 TIQSGNLNGKT

-534 NIILLTSRPRIAASV
+534 SVILVTSRPRVAASV

-563 ANIQIQPAQQVIS
+563 ANIQIQPAQQVLS
-576 FIDKVVTVRN
+576 FVDKVVTLRN
-586 PYNAIE
+586 PYNAVE
-592 DKIVD
+592 SKISD
-597 VDLLVYSTPRISNDE
+597 IDLLVYSTPRISNDQLADE
-612 LVDEMDDT
+612 LDDP
-620 LVEKIG
+620 LIEKIG

-638 QNGHAIADSL
+638 QNGHAIADAL

>member
-1 MVLRFPSLFSE
+1 MLKYPSLFSE
-12 TKVGKKTLKNRICL
+12 LKVGKKKLKNRICL
-26 CATVTNFAQNNKITD
+26 CATVTNFAQNNRITEP
-41 SWRNFLLERA
+41 WRNFLLERA

-68 AIAQSSTITGFD
+68 AIAQSSTITGFNQ
-80 PTNESGFK
+80 TNEAGFRQ
-88 LIANDVHKEDAL
+88 IADDVHEEDSL
-100 IIGQLWHPGRQQLW
+100 IVGQLWHPGRQQLW

-119 PIGVSNLPDPYSGT
+119 PIGVSDIPDPYSGT
-133 VPHVMTTEEVLRVSE
+133 VPHVMKTEEVLRVAE
-148 SYIDTAKR
+148 SYVNTAKR

-177 FLSPASNNREDI
+177 FLSPASNNREDM

-196 RTLFVRKVAE
+196 RTLFVRKIAE
-206 GIREKCGQDFIIGL
+206 GIKEKCRQDFIIGL

-225 EGVPGGVCPDEAVRI
+225 EGVPGGVCPDEAARI
-240 TTRLSKTGYFDYFA
+240 TKRLSKTDCFDYFA

-300 GEPGLANKIIEEGF
+300 GEPNLANRIIEEGF

-332 KARLGDSQ
+332 KARLGNQQ

-373 EAFRLPE
+373 EAFRLPQ
-380 PADFSKRVMI
+380 PADFSKRVMV

-400 AWVAAAKGHGVT
+400 AWVCAAKGHGVT

-429 LPGRQEMR
+429 LPGREEMR

-460 SARDAVDFGSD
+460 SARDIVDFGSD
-471 IVLLATGAN
+471 VVLLAAGAN
-480 HRVPSGLKRADK
+480 HRVPGDLERGAQ

-499 VMQSEKLNGGT
+499 TIQSGNLNGKT

-534 NIILLTSRPRIAASV
+534 SVILVTSRPRVAASV

-563 ANIQIQPAQQVIS
+563 ANIQIQPAQQVLS
-576 FIDKVVTVRN
+576 FVDKVVTLRN
-586 PYNAIE
+586 PYNAVE
-592 DKIVD
+592 SKISD
-597 VDLLVYSTPRISNDE
+597 IDLLVYSTPRISNDQLADE
-612 LVDEMDDT
+612 LDDP
-620 LVEKIG
+620 LIEKIG

-638 QNGHAIADSL
+638 QNGHAIADAL

>member
-1 MVLRFPSLFSE
+1 MLKYPSLFSE
-12 TKVGKKTLKNRICL
+12 LKVGKKKLKNRICL
-26 CATVTNFAQNNKITD
+26 CATVTNFAQNNRITEP
-41 SWRNFLLERA
+41 WRNFLLERA

-68 AIAQSSTITGFD
+68 AIAQSSTITGFNQ
-80 PTNESGFK
+80 TNEAGFRQ
-88 LIANDVHKEDAL
+88 IADDVHEEDSL
-100 IIGQLWHPGRQQLW
+100 IVGQLWHPGRQQLW

-119 PIGVSNLPDPYSGT
+119 PIGVSDIPDPYSGT
-133 VPHVMTTEEVLRVSE
+133 VPHVMKTEEVLRVAE
-148 SYIDTAKR
+148 SYVNTAKR

-169 AHGYLIMQ
+169 AHGYLIML
-177 FLSPASNNREDI
+177 FLSPASNNREDM
-189 FGGDLEA
+189 FGGGLEA
-196 RTLFVRKVAE
+196 RTLFVRKIAE
-206 GIREKCGQDFIIGL
+206 GIREKCRQDFIIGL

-225 EGVPGGVCPDEAVRI
+225 EGVPGGVCPDEAAKL
-240 TTRLSKTGYFDYFA
+240 TKRLSKTGCFDYFA

-300 GEPGLANKIIEEGF
+300 GEPNLANRIIEEGF

-332 KARLGDSQ
+332 KARLGNQQ

-373 EAFRLPE
+373 EAFRLPQ
-380 PADFSKRVMI
+380 PADFSKRVMV

-400 AWVAAAKGHGVT
+400 AWVCAAKGHGVT
-412 LFSSASE
+412 LFSSSPE

-429 LPGRQEMR
+429 LPGREEMR

-460 SARDAVDFGSD
+460 SARDIVDFGSD
-471 IVLLATGAN
+471 VVLLATGAN
-480 HRVPSGLKRADK
+480 HRVPGDLERGAQ

-499 VMQSEKLNGGT
+499 TIQSENLNGKT

-534 NIILLTSRPRIAASV
+534 SVILVTSRPRVAASV

-563 ANIQIQPAQQVIS
+563 ANIQIQPAQQVLS
-576 FIDKVVTVRN
+576 FVDKVVTLKN
-586 PYNAIE
+586 PYNAVE
-592 DKIVD
+592 SKISD
-597 VDLLVYSTPRISNDE
+597 IDLLVYSTPRISNDQLADE
-612 LVDEMDDT
+612 LDDP
-620 LVEKIG
+620 LIEKIG

-638 QNGHAIADSL
+638 QNGHAIADAL

>member
-1 MVLRFPSLFSE
+1 MLKYPSLFSE
-12 TKVGKKTLKNRICL
+12 LKVGKKKLKNRICL
-26 CATVTNFAQNNKITD
+26 CATVTNFAQNNRITEP
-41 SWRNFLLERA
+41 WRNFLLERA

-60 EVIAVDPE
+60 EVIAVDPA
-68 AIAQSSTITGFD
+68 AIAQSSTITGFNQ
-80 PTNESGFK
+80 TNEAGFRQ
-88 LIANDVHKEDAL
+88 IADDVHEEDSL
-100 IIGQLWHPGRQQLW
+100 IVGQLWHPGRQQLW

-119 PIGVSNLPDPYSGT
+119 PIGVSDLPDPYSGT
-133 VPHVMTTEEVLRVSE
+133 VPHVMKTEEVLRVAE
-148 SYIDTAKR
+148 SYVNTATR

-177 FLSPASNNREDI
+177 FLSPASNNREDM

-196 RTLFVRKVAE
+196 RTLFVRKIAE
-206 GIREKCGQDFIIGL
+206 GIREKCRQDFIIGL

-225 EGVPGGVCPDEAVRI
+225 EGVPGGVCPDEAARI
-240 TTRLSKTGYFDYFA
+240 TKRLSKTGCFDYFA

-300 GEPGLANKIIEEGF
+300 GEPNLANRIIEEGF

-332 KARLGDSQ
+332 KARLGNQQ

-373 EAFRLPE
+373 EAFRLPQ
-380 PADFSKRVMI
+380 PADFSKRVMV

-400 AWVAAAKGHGVT
+400 AWVCAAKGHGVT
-412 LFSSASE
+412 LFSSSPE

-429 LPGRQEMR
+429 LPGREEMR

-460 SARDAVDFGSD
+460 SARDIVDFGSD
-471 IVLLATGAN
+471 VVLLAAGAN
-480 HRVPSGLKRADK
+480 HRVPGDLERGAQ

-499 VMQSEKLNGGT
+499 TIQSGNLNGKT

-534 NIILLTSRPRIAASV
+534 SVILVTSRPRVAASV

-563 ANIQIQPAQQVIS
+563 ANIQIQPAQQVLS
-576 FIDKVVTVRN
+576 FVDKVVTLRN
-586 PYNAIE
+586 PYNAVE
-592 DKIVD
+592 SKISD
-597 VDLLVYSTPRISNDE
+597 IDLLVYSTPRISNDQLADE
-612 LVDEMDDT
+612 LDDP
-620 LVEKIG
+620 LIEKIG

-638 QNGHAIADSL
+638 QNGHAIADAL

>member
-1 MVLRFPSLFSE
+1 MLKYPSLFSE
-12 TKVGKKTLKNRICL
+12 LKVGKKKLKNRICL
-26 CATVTNFAQNNKITD
+26 CATVTNFAQNNRITEP
-41 SWRNFLLERA
+41 WRNFLLERA

-68 AIAQSSTITGFD
+68 AIAQSSTITGFNQ
-80 PTNESGFK
+80 TNEAGFRQ
-88 LIANDVHKEDAL
+88 IADDVHEEDSL
-100 IIGQLWHPGRQQLW
+100 IVGQLWHPGRQQLW

-119 PIGVSNLPDPYSGT
+119 PIGVSDIPDPYSGT
-133 VPHVMTTEEVLRVSE
+133 VPHVMKTEEVLRVAE
-148 SYIDTAKR
+148 SYVNTAKR

-177 FLSPASNNREDI
+177 FLSPASNNREDM

-196 RTLFVRKVAE
+196 RTLFVRKIAE
-206 GIREKCGQDFIIGL
+206 GIREKCRQDFIIGL

-225 EGVPGGVCPDEAVRI
+225 EGVPGGVCPDEAARI
-240 TTRLSKTGYFDYFA
+240 TKRLSKTGCFDYFG
-254 YGQGNFSLSLE
+254 YGQGNLSLSLE

-300 GEPGLANKIIEEGF
+300 GEPNLANRIIEEGF

-332 KARLGDSQ
+332 KARLGNQQ

-373 EAFRLPE
+373 EAFRLPQ
-380 PADFSKRVMI
+380 PADFSKRVMV

-400 AWVAAAKGHGVT
+400 AWVCAAKGHGVT

-429 LPGRQEMR
+429 LPGREEMR

-460 SARDAVDFGSD
+460 SARDIVDFGSD
-471 IVLLATGAN
+471 VVLLAAGAN
-480 HRVPSGLKRADK
+480 HRVPGDLERGAQ

-499 VMQSEKLNGGT
+499 TIQSGNLNGKT

-534 NIILLTSRPRIAASV
+534 SVILVTSRPRVAASV

-563 ANIQIQPAQQVIS
+563 ANIQIQPAQQVLS
-576 FIDKVVTVRN
+576 FVDKVVTLRN
-586 PYNAIE
+586 PYNAVE
-592 DKIVD
+592 SKISD
-597 VDLLVYSTPRISNDE
+597 VDLLVYSTPRISNDQLADE
-612 LVDEMDDT
+612 LDDP
-620 LVEKIG
+620 LIEKIG

-638 QNGHAIADSL
+638 QNGHAIADAL

>member
-1 MVLRFPSLFSE
+1 MLKYPSLFSE
-12 TKVGKKTLKNRICL
+12 LKVGKKKLKNRICL
-26 CATVTNFAQNNKITD
+26 CATVTNFAQNNRITE

-68 AIAQSSTITGFD
+68 AIAQSSTITGFNQ
-80 PTNESGFK
+80 TNEAGFRQ
-88 LIANDVHKEDAL
+88 IADDVHEEDSL
-100 IIGQLWHPGRQQLW
+100 IVGQLWHPGRQQLW

-119 PIGVSNLPDPYSGT
+119 PIGVSDIPDPYSGT
-133 VPHVMTTEEVLRVSE
+133 VPHVMKTEEVLRVAE
-148 SYIDTAKR
+148 SYVNTAKR

-177 FLSPASNNREDI
+177 FLSPASNNREDM
-189 FGGDLEA
+189 FGGGLEA
-196 RTLFVRKVAE
+196 RTLFVRKIAE
-206 GIREKCGQDFIIGL
+206 GIREKCRQDFIIGL

-225 EGVPGGVCPDEAVRI
+225 EGVPGGVCPDEAARI
-240 TTRLSKTGYFDYFA
+240 TKRLSKTGCFDYFA

-300 GEPGLANKIIEEGF
+300 GEPNLANRIIEEGF

-332 KARLGDSQ
+332 KARLGNQQ

-373 EAFRLPE
+373 EAFRLPQ
-380 PADFSKRVMI
+380 PADFSKRVMV

-400 AWVAAAKGHGVT
+400 AWVCAAKGHGVT
-412 LFSSASE
+412 LFSSSPE

-429 LPGRQEMR
+429 LPGRGEMR

-460 SARDAVDFGSD
+460 SARDIVDFGSD
-471 IVLLATGAN
+471 VVLLAAGAN
-480 HRVPSGLKRADK
+480 HRVPGDLERGAQ

-499 VMQSEKLNGGT
+499 TIQSENLNGKT

-534 NIILLTSRPRIAASV
+534 SVILVTSRPRVAASV

-563 ANIQIQPAQQVIS
+563 ANIQIQPAQQVLS
-576 FIDKVVTVRN
+576 FVDKVVTLKN
-586 PYNAIE
+586 PYNAVE
-592 DKIVD
+592 SKISD
-597 VDLLVYSTPRISNDE
+597 IDLLVYSTPRISNDQLADE
-612 LVDEMDDT
+612 LDDP
-620 LVEKIG
+620 LIEKIG

-638 QNGHAIADSL
+638 QNGHAIADAL

>member
-1 MVLRFPSLFSE
+1 MLKYPSLFSE
-12 TKVGKKTLKNRICL
+12 LKVGKKKLKNRICL
-26 CATVTNFAQNNKITD
+26 CATVTNFAQNNRITEP
-41 SWRNFLLERA
+41 WRNFLLERA

-68 AIAQSSTITGFD
+68 AIAQSSTITGFNQ
-80 PTNESGFK
+80 TNEAGFRQ
-88 LIANDVHKEDAL
+88 IADDVHEEDSL
-100 IIGQLWHPGRQQLW
+100 IVGQLWHPGRQQLW

-119 PIGVSNLPDPYSGT
+119 PIGVSDLPDPYSGT
-133 VPHVMTTEEVLRVSE
+133 VPHVMKTEEVLRVAE
-148 SYIDTAKR
+148 SYVNTAKR

-177 FLSPASNNREDI
+177 FLSPASNNRKDM

-196 RTLFVRKVAE
+196 RTLFVRKIAE
-206 GIREKCGQDFIIGL
+206 GIREKCRQDFIIGL

-225 EGVPGGVCPDEAVRI
+225 EGVPGGVCPDEAARI
-240 TTRLSKTGYFDYFA
+240 TKRLSKTGCFDYFA

-300 GEPGLANKIIEEGF
+300 GEPNLANRIIEEGF

-332 KARLGDSQ
+332 KARLGNQQ

-373 EAFRLPE
+373 EAFRLPQ
-380 PADFSKRVMI
+380 PADFSKRVMV

-400 AWVAAAKGHGVT
+400 AWVCAAKGHGVT
-412 LFSSASE
+412 LFSSASQ

-429 LPGRQEMR
+429 LPGREEMR

-460 SARDAVDFGSD
+460 SARDIVDFGSD
-471 IVLLATGAN
+471 VVLLATGAN
-480 HRVPSGLKRADK
+480 HRVPGDLERGAQ

-499 VMQSEKLNGGT
+499 TIQSGNLNGKT
-510 AVLIDEDGTAA
+510 AVLIDEDGSAA

-534 NIILLTSRPRIAASV
+534 SVILVTSRPRVAASV

-563 ANIQIQPAQQVIS
+563 ANIQIRPAQQVLS
-576 FIDKVVTVRN
+576 FVDKVVTLKN
-586 PYNAIE
+586 PYNAVE
-592 DKIVD
+592 SKISD
-597 VDLLVYSTPRISNDE
+597 IDLLVYSTPRISNDQLADE
-612 LVDEMDDT
+612 LDDP
-620 LVEKIG
+620 LIEKIG

-638 QNGHAIADSL
+638 QNGHAIADAL

>member
-1 MVLRFPSLFSE
+1 MLKYPSLFSE
-12 TKVGKKTLKNRICL
+12 LKVGKKKLKNRICL
-26 CATVTNFAQNNKITD
+26 CATVTNFAQNNRITEP
-41 SWRNFLLERA
+41 WRNFLLERA

-68 AIAQSSTITGFD
+68 AIAQSSTITGFNQ
-80 PTNESGFK
+80 TNEAGFRQ
-88 LIANDVHKEDAL
+88 IADDVHEEDSL
-100 IIGQLWHPGRQQLW
+100 IVGQLWHPGRQQLW

-119 PIGVSNLPDPYSGT
+119 PIGVSDIPDPYSGT
-133 VPHVMTTEEVLRVSE
+133 VPHVMKTEEVLRVAE
-148 SYIDTAKR
+148 SYVNTAKR

-177 FLSPASNNREDI
+177 FLSPASNNREDM

-196 RTLFVRKVAE
+196 RTLFVRKIAE
-206 GIREKCGQDFIIGL
+206 GIREKCRQDFIIGL

-225 EGVPGGVCPDEAVRI
+225 EGVPGGVCPDEAARI
-240 TTRLSKTGYFDYFA
+240 TKRLSKTGCFDYFA

-300 GEPGLANKIIEEGF
+300 GEPNLANRIIEEGF

-332 KARLGDSQ
+332 KARLGNQQ

-373 EAFRLPE
+373 EAFRLPQ
-380 PADFSKRVMI
+380 PADFSKRVMV

-400 AWVAAAKGHGVT
+400 AWVCAAKGHGVT

-429 LPGRQEMR
+429 LPGREEMR

-460 SARDAVDFGSD
+460 SARDIVDFGSD
-471 IVLLATGAN
+471 VVLLAAGAN
-480 HRVPSGLKRADK
+480 HRVPGEVERGAQ

-499 VMQSEKLNGGT
+499 TIQSGSLNGKT

-534 NIILLTSRPRIAASV
+534 SVILVTSRPRVAASV

-563 ANIQIQPAQQVIS
+563 ANIQIQPAQQVLS
-576 FIDKVVTVRN
+576 FVDKVVTLKN
-586 PYNAIE
+586 PYNAVE
-592 DKIVD
+592 SKISD
-597 VDLLVYSTPRISNDE
+597 IDLLVYSTPRISNDQLADE
-612 LVDEMDDT
+612 LDDP
-620 LVEKIG
+620 LIEKIG

-638 QNGHAIADSL
+638 QNGHAIADAL